1 MYGLVRD
8 YFKSFPRI
16 LGFKIREL
24 HIETIRPLCVQC
36 MKDFEG
42 QNSWNESTDI
52 PSDCPLF
59 MTDWH

>member
-8 YFKSFPRI
+8 YYKSFPRI

-24 HIETIRPLCVQC
+24 HIETIRPLCVYYIY
-36 MKDFEG
+36 EG
-42 QNSWNESTDI
+42 FWDI
-52 PSDCPLF
+52 PPNCSLF